1 MKYYNKLKTYIIQ
14 NFKEGNMIKCNTV
27 KCKYNKN
34 GCCTKEWNIKD
45 NDKGKES
52 LFDKIKNIFKQ
63 E

>member
-1 MKYYNKLKTYIIQ
+1 
-14 NFKEGNMIKCNTV
+14 MIKCNTV

-52 LFDKIKNIFKQ
+52 LFDKIKNIFK
-63 E
+63 

>member
-1 MKYYNKLKTYIIQ
+1 
-14 NFKEGNMIKCNTV
+14 MIKCNTV
-27 KCKYNKN
+27 KCKHNKN
-34 GCCTKEWNIKD
+34 GYCTKEWNIKD